1 MDERCELGMRGET
14 AYVLGVNLGRVN
26 QLRERAASKAATAPS
41 SAAHHAWAVLV
52 QVLGELLQCDAGG
65 GCRMSRSIEVLERR
79 ASCFCGYDRPC
90 LALFDEFHA
99 VFRFITARM
108 CQYLREAVSYACAC
122 GACAE
127 CVFCD
132 MCTRVTLLCCVPH
145 TGWAPS
151 HHHRVS

>member
-65 GCRMSRSIEVLERR
+65 GCLYVEIN
-79 ASCFCGYDRPC
+79 
-90 LALFDEFHA
+90 
-99 VFRFITARM
+99 
-108 CQYLREAVSYACAC
+108 
-122 GACAE
+122 
-127 CVFCD
+127 
-132 MCTRVTLLCCVPH
+132 
-145 TGWAPS
+145 
-151 HHHRVS
+151 

>member
-79 ASCFCGYDRPC
+79 ASCFCGYDRPY

-108 CQYLREAVSYACAC
+108 CQYLREAVSYACVC
-122 GACAE
+122 GACGHCGV
-127 CVFCD
+127 CV
-132 MCTRVTLLCCVPH
+132 L
-145 TGWAPS
+145 
-151 HHHRVS
+151 